1 MINVFDKNVTP
12 EEFVSCGIMTINDIV
27 LHAKVEHE
35 LNGSWFVNLTVI
47 KDENEKYKKLEIE
60 QVLKL
65 HTPYGYQPFRII
77 TIEQSGLHTISVYAR
92 HVFFDLN
99 KRYIPRYKIQ
109 DKSGTYVMEN
119 INGAMDVNP
128 QYFNLTSDIATTN
141 SFDWHNKNFVDA
153 LLGDDENSFINRF
166 GGELLIDKWDA
177 QINTSIGVGIDD
189 SYYTLLYT
197 KNITGFNCKRDTSAL
212 CTRIYPIGYDGISLF
227 NYTGTNATI
236 INKYG
241 YVDSVNIGVYATVY
255 TQAIQFSDVKVKQN
269 ETDEE
274 GFATLQEAQEELIRR
289 AKQYFIETEC
299 DRPKFEFDVS
309 LVTLRDTDEYKDRA
323 VLESL
328 LLGDYVNVEIENI
341 STKQRVISYT
351 SNPLTHFIESLELGD
366 EKLNLY
372 KSSSTK
378 SGGTVVAGGTSG
390 IVGSNGGSSGGGTSG
405 SGGNSGGSTI
415 TEDTIQNILYRAQE
429 LIDTSIKNGAK
440 DSYVK
445 LLPDAQTPA
454 EIVIVD
460 DENLE
465 KAVNVVRLNKDGIG
479 VSTTGYNGNYYGIVT
494 NGKLVVSEAT
504 VTQINA
510 ALIKAGILQSANNAT
525 WINLD
530 TGEFSFAG
538 GKLTWIDNQFK
549 VSLTDQSVATAEDIE
564 RIQSEV
570 DNVKQT
576 TDSLQQNFGNY
587 TADGIIDAAEK
598 NALKAQVELLRNEHE
613 DIYASYTVLY
623 ENDYL
628 IDTNKE
634 ALYNAYY
641 ENGYKQAHD
650 NLINEINGVIHN
662 IIELDKDKIDN
673 LFTTH
678 RTKLNSMRKALEAA
692 TEAID
697 QQRHDLG
704 YNVGITTIN
713 ENGVFVTHTAIN
725 TATRMK
731 ADGFYIARINR
742 DSNGNIVDEEVMTW
756 LSSTSTWSELKVD
769 SVIAK
774 DILNVYLGP
783 ESLYVNHD
791 ATTLDFEDGTQNRP
805 FTSFASLANLINGK
819 IINKD
824 LTIYIQPEKNEIN
837 ESLVIRNISGNCVI
851 KIVYKKEAVHFCGLE
866 SNFCIDITNCTPT
879 IWIDGQRTD
888 QNAADGA
895 LLCDRNK
902 DLAGVLNEGG
912 THGINLNNVRRCE
925 INSLSINCRDW
936 GILAKRT
943 DLYTWHVDFG
953 KCWNAVELQRQSIYY
968 MSDDCGSNQEFV
980 RIKSGSKAFWG
991 NDNAG
996 TRPSGK
1002 VIASNGIYYS
1012 FGANRTE
1019 TESVRFASS
1028 SGSGNV
1034 VPTTQTHTKTFN
1046 CTGLQTYQYAWSN
1059 WSTDGSCKQGAW
1071 GYGLRGGHMFFNNTD
1086 ISSFIGNG
1094 KVESATITLTRANNG
1109 GQSGQSNVYLNNSS
1123 CTSTNGTPSY
1133 SNQTHLGTLA
1143 WGETKTFTLPV
1154 GMAEKLKNGSLAVY
1168 INSTAQN
1175 NYINITNCSVTIK
1188 VTK

>member
-35 LNGSWFVNLTVI
+35 LNGSWFVNLTII

-65 HTPYGYQPFRII
+65 HTPYGYQPFRIV
-77 TIEQSGLHTISVYAR
+77 TIEQSGLYTISVYAR
-92 HVFFDLN
+92 HIFFDLN

-109 DKSGTYVMEN
+109 DKSGTYVMAN
-119 INGAMDVNP
+119 IKGAMDVNP
-128 QYFNLTSDIATTN
+128 QYFNLTSNIAAN
-141 SFDWHNKNFVDA
+141 GSFDWHNKNVIDI
-153 LLGDDENSFINRF
+153 LLGDDENSFINKY
-166 GGELLIDKWDA
+166 GGELLIDEWDA
-177 QINTSIGVGIDD
+177 QINTSIGVDNG
-189 SYYTLLYT
+189 YTLLYT

-212 CTRIYPIGYDGISLF
+212 CTRIYPIGYDGISLHD
-227 NYTGTNATI
+227 YAGTGATM
-236 INKYG
+236 INNYG
-241 YVDSVNIGVYATVY
+241 YVDSVNINNYATVY

-269 ETDEE
+269 ENDEE

-289 AKQYFIETEC
+289 AKKYFNDTEC
-299 DRPKFEFDVS
+299 DRPKYEFDVS

-328 LLGDYVNVEIENI
+328 LLGDYVNIEIENI

-351 SNPLTHFIESLELGD
+351 SNPLTHFVETLELGD

-372 KSSSTK
+372 KSSSTQ
-378 SGGTVVAGGTSG
+378 SGGTVISGGTSG
-390 IVGSNGGSSGGGTSG
+390 IVGSGGTSGGSSGGSSG
-405 SGGNSGGSTI
+405 SGDVI
-415 TEDTIQNILYRAQE
+415 TEDTIQDILDRAQE

-445 LLPDAQTPA
+445 LLPNAQTPA

-465 KAVNVVRLNKDGIG
+465 KAVNIVRLNKDGIG

-494 NGKLVVSEAT
+494 NGKLVVNEAT

-549 VSLTDQSVATAEDIE
+549 VSLTDQGVATAEDIE
-564 RIQSEV
+564 RIQNEV
-570 DNVKQT
+570 DDVKQT

-587 TADGIIDAAEK
+587 TADGIIDEAEK

-613 DIYASYTVLY
+613 DIYASFQSLY
-623 ENDYL
+623 DNSYL
-628 IDTNKE
+628 TEANKTKLYDT
-634 ALYNAYY
+634 YY

-650 NLINEINGVIHN
+650 NLVNEINGVIHD

-697 QQRHDLG
+697 QRRHDLG
-704 YNVGITTIN
+704 YNVGITTID
-713 ENGVFVTHTAIN
+713 ENGVSVTHTAIN

-731 ADGFYIARINR
+731 ADGFYIARVER
-742 DSNGNIVDEEVMTW
+742 DNNGNIINEEVMTW
-756 LSSTSTWSELKVD
+756 LSSTSAWSELKVD

-783 ESLYVNHD
+783 TELYVNHD
-791 ATTLDFEDGTQNRP
+791 ATTLDYEDGTQNRP
-805 FTSFASLANLINGK
+805 FTSFASLTNLINGK

-824 LTIYIQPEKNEIN
+824 LTIYIQPENNEIN
-837 ESLVIRNISGNCVI
+837 ESLVIKNISGNCVI

-888 QNAADGA
+888 YNATDGA

-902 DLAGVLNEGG
+902 ELAGELNEGG
-912 THGINLNNVRRCE
+912 THGIHLDNVRRCE
-925 INSLSINCRDW
+925 VNSLTINCRDW
-936 GILAKRT
+936 GILAIRT

-991 NDNAG
+991 SDNAG
-996 TRPSGK
+996 TRPKGTAL
-1002 VIASNGIYYS
+1002 ASNGIYYS
-1012 FGANRTE
+1012 FGANRVE
-1019 TESVRFASS
+1019 TDSKRFANTG
-1028 SGSGNV
+1028 GSGNV

-1086 ISSFIGNG
+1086 ISNFIGNG
-1094 KVESATITLTRANNG
+1094 TVESATITLTRATNG
-1109 GQSGQSNVYLNNSS
+1109 GLSGQSNVYLNNSS
-1123 CTSTNGTPSY
+1123 CTSTSGTPSY
-1133 SNQTHLGTLA
+1133 SNQVHLGTLA
-1143 WGETKTFTLPV
+1143 WGETKTFTLPAN
-1154 GMAEKLKNGSLAVY
+1154 MANELKNRSLAVY
-1168 INSTAQN
+1168 VNSTAQN
-1175 NYINITNCSVTIK
+1175 NYINITACSVTIK